1 MSEIITA
8 EDAIRKADSFLNK
21 YYFFHRL
28 ENVKKTGDNWV
39 VQYDVS
45 VIGPKNIVIIKL
57 DAKTGGVV
65 EYNTDNQ

>member
-1 MSEIITA
+1 MIITA
-8 EDAIRKADSFLNK
+8 EDAIRKADSFLTK
-21 YYFFHRL
+21 YYLFHRL

-45 VIGPKNIVIIKL
+45 VIGPKNIVIIKI
-57 DAKTGGVV
+57 DAKTGSVV

>member
-8 EDAIRKADSFLNK
+8 EDAIKKTDSFLNK

-28 ENVKKTGDNWV
+28 ENVKKMGDNWV

-57 DAKTGGVV
+57 DAKTGSVV
-65 EYNTDNQ
+65 EYNTDN